1 MDADKITYIPIKDLK
16 VEEGAEDLL
25 ESPLM
30 QPYLEAAMAL
40 LQNKDSSS
48 VIAEIAALPLEKRYV
63 WRVASALKWGF
74 ADFDSGSVAMDRE
87 TLSPEDRNRVAESLR
102 VRPIQFCLF
111 LKALLGADE
120 MQRLMVHAIKVAKQ
134 VP

>member
-1 MDADKITYIPIKDLK
+1 MDADETKYVPIKDLK

-25 ESPLM
+25 DSPLM
-30 QPYLEAAMAL
+30 QPYLKAAMAL

-87 TLSPEDRNRVAESLR
+87 TLSAEDRERVAES
-102 VRPIQFCLF
+102 VKYRPMQFCIF
-111 LKALLGADE
+111 LKALFGAEE
-120 MQRLMVHAIKVAKQ
+120 MQRLMVDAIKAAKQ